1 MDLSILKKGHLD
13 CVSSPIQTARGLDRF
28 PESQQNYLNVEAFF
42 FYLKSYIQQQSTVVV
57 A

>member
-1 MDLSILKKGHLD
+1 MDLSILKKGHLG

-28 PESQQNYLNVEAFF
+28 PESQQNYLNVEAFS

>member
-1 MDLSILKKGHLD
+1 MDLSILREGHLG
-13 CVSSPIQTARGLDRF
+13 CVSSFHSTARGLDRI